1 MALLDNLISYWKLDE
16 ASGSALDSHGSY
28 NLSQN
33 GTIGTRA
40 GKIGSARNLVRT
52 SSHRFQI
59 ADTADFRVADRD
71 FSFSCWIYRD
81 VNSQFQTV
89 CSKSNAGQTIGFAC
103 WFDTSNV
110 LRFRILGATYVSGTV
125 TGLSTATWYHLV
137 VTHNV
142 TEKRS
147 RVYING
153 GAAVESIYTGSG
165 SDDASMFRIGSFET
179 SSHFDGAIDEFSF
192 WHRELTSAEVGEL
205 YNSGDGLA
213 YEVIAAAPPVFTT
226 QPINRTIKNTA
237 NTSFSVSVTGVPTPT
252 LQWQVDDGG
261 GWADLVGETNS
272 TLSITSATLA
282 MDGYLYRC
290 VGTNASGTVNSSS
303 ATLTVIANNF
313 PSIVQHT
320 IGVTNP
326 ASTSHTVPLGG
337 TATIGNL
344 LLVVFY
350 PRNFVW
356 QPAPAG
362 FQPIVWEND
371 TEAVNVY
378 AKVSD
383 GTETGVTFTT
393 ASTLASWAIFE
404 VSDWSGNLSSGFVD
418 GKPLDRGGLL
428 GTFIPGG
435 GTSTTPNPP
444 NLNPAIY
451 EWADTDTLWIAL
463 FLLTQG
469 NRTVSA
475 IPTNYTDLGYAGAGT
490 TSGVAIGAAYR
501 QLNASSEDPGPW
513 TISASTDWGA
523 WTFGIRSADSPSHPT
538 DITQFLSEVGYS
550 AEDKTVDITQF
561 LSEVGYSANTKNV
574 DITQYLSEVGYSADD
589 KTVDVTQFLIEV
601 AYVPGAN
608 NSDWYFRI
616 LRRDDDM
623 TLVLKQS
630 TASQTV
636 VIGPFIDD
644 TDFKTPETALTIAN
658 TDVKL
663 SKNGAA
669 AVDKNSDGAT
679 HLINGEY
686 AITLDATDT
695 SAVGELRISVVVAGA
710 LPVIRTFQVVEEVVF
725 DALYAIDAPGFTSV
739 TNETTINN
747 IENILNEITGDT
759 FNSTTMN
766 LEEIYN
772 IVNENNTYIEEIR
785 GGSFDLATDSLENIF
800 NTLIAMS
807 GVTFDGSTDS
817 LENIYN
823 TVANIPASGEER
835 TISRAGR
842 PDVTYTE
849 TIVPPG
855 P

>member
-1 MALLDNLISYWKLDE
+1 MA
-16 ASGSALDSHGSY
+16 
-28 NLSQN
+28 
-33 GTIGTRA
+33 
-40 GKIGSARNLVRT
+40 
-52 SSHRFQI
+52 FP
-59 ADTADFRVADRD
+59 
-71 FSFSCWIYRD
+71 
-81 VNSQFQTV
+81 
-89 CSKSNAGQTIGFAC
+89 
-103 WFDTSNV
+103 
-110 LRFRILGATYVSGTV
+110 
-125 TGLSTATWYHLV
+125 V
-137 VTHNV
+137 V
-142 TEKRS
+142 
-147 RVYING
+147 
-153 GAAVESIYTGSG
+153 
-165 SDDASMFRIGSFET
+165 
-179 SSHFDGAIDEFSF
+179 
-192 WHRELTSAEVGEL
+192 
-205 YNSGDGLA
+205 
-213 YEVIAAAPPVFTT
+213 
-226 QPINRTIKNTA
+226 
-237 NTSFSVSVTGVPTPT
+237 
-252 LQWQVDDGG
+252 
-261 GWADLVGETNS
+261 
-272 TLSITSATLA
+272 
-282 MDGYLYRC
+282 
-290 VGTNASGTVNSSS
+290 
-303 ATLTVIANNF
+303 
-313 PSIVQHT
+313 VQHVL
-320 IGVTNP
+320 GVTAP
-326 ASTSHTVPLGG
+326 ASTTHNIDLPA
-337 TATIGNL
+337 TATTGNL

-362 FQPIVWEND
+362 FQPIVWENN

-393 ASTLASWAIFE
+393 ASTLASWAILE

-418 GKPLDRGGLL
+418 NKPLDRGGLL
-428 GTFIPGG
+428 SIFVPGG

-523 WTFGIRSADSPSHPT
+523 WTFGIRSADSLTPNARAT
-538 DITQFLSEVGYS
+538 QLITEVGYE
-550 AEDKTVDITQF
+550 AEPAIRTTQ
-561 LSEVGYSANTKNV
+561 LTTEVTYGAVPALNV
-574 DITQYLSEVGYSADD
+574 SQHV
-589 KTVDVTQFLIEV
+589 VEV

-644 TDFKTPETALTIAN
+644 TDFKTPETALSIAN

-663 SKNGAA
+663 SKNGAT